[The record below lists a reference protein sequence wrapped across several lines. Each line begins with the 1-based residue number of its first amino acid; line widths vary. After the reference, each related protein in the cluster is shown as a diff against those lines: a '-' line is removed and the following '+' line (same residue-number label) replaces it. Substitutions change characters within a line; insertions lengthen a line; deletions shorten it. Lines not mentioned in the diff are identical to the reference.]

1 MKRKLKPEESR
12 SGYIN
17 DFSFNP
23 DWEKHKAICGYEHC
37 IELMP
42 LEHKNTS
49 CPIFGHNCPG
59 GVAMVKECKSQI
71 EDIPEE
77 RIYQGDINAT

>member
-12 SGYIN
+12 SGYIE

-23 DWEKHKAICGYEHC
+23 DWKEHKAICGYEHC

-42 LEHKNTS
+42 IGEKITNRS

-59 GVAMVKECKSQI
+59 SIGMVSKCNKTI
-71 EDIPEE
+71 KDIPKE
-77 RIYQGDINAT
+77 RFH